1 MDKQK
6 LESILKIGETIA
18 VEFKRCGNGI
28 ENDVYETV
36 CSFLNRFGGD
46 IFMGVLNDGTVSGV
60 SEKAAVDMIK
70 NFIKVISNPT
80 MLTPTIYLVPEIIR
94 YEGKTI
100 IHVHVPVSAEVH
112 SFKKTVYDR
121 VDDADVKVTATSQ
134 LASMYIRKQNIF
146 TEKRIFPYVSLDD
159 LRLDL
164 LPRIRKLATN
174 NIEGMHGWESMT
186 DVELLRSAGLYGTDR
201 ATGEKGYN
209 LAAVMLLGKDDV
221 IRDICPAYETDAL
234 VRKINV
240 DRYDDREIVR
250 TNLIESYDKLMDF
263 ARKHLPDK
271 FFLEG
276 LERKNLRNIITRE
289 IIGNTLIHR
298 EFTSAYIAKFVIE
311 KKRMY
316 TENASRSSG
325 DGVITPDNMEPNPKN
340 PIIASFFRN
349 IGWSDRLGSG
359 VRNLYKY
366 SRYYSGQEPEFIEG
380 DIFRIIVPLNEE
392 YSYDSSDTNINGSN
406 GRNKLDRLDHSDQLD
421 KGSEKIEDKLLKL
434 LEKKPGIKTKE
445 ISEVLGLSLSQ
456 VKYYMKKLKDD
467 NKVKRHGT
475 NRNGYWEIS
484 PRNIKNLRRND
495 DDR

>member
-6 LESILKIGETIA
+6 FESILQVGETIA

-28 ENDVYETV
+28 ENDVYESV

-46 IFMGVLNDGTVSGV
+46 IFMGVLNDSTVIGV
-60 SEKAAVDMIK
+60 PEKAAGDMIK
-70 NFIKVISNPT
+70 NFIKVISNPI
-80 MLTPTIYLVPEIIR
+80 MFSPTIYLVPEIIQ

-112 SFKKTVYDR
+112 SFKKEIYDR
-121 VDDADVKVTATSQ
+121 VDDSDVKVTATSQ
-134 LASMYIRKQNIF
+134 LAAMYIRKQSIF
-146 TEKRIFPYVSLDD
+146 TEKRIFPYVSKED

-164 LPRIRKLATN
+164 LPRIRKIATN
-174 NIEGMHGWESMT
+174 SIEGIHGWESMN
-186 DVELLRSAGLYGTDR
+186 DDELLRSAGLYGTDR
-201 ATGEKGYN
+201 ATGERGYN

-250 TNLIESYDKLMDF
+250 TNLIESYDQLMDF

-276 LERKNLRNIITRE
+276 TERKNLRNIITRE
-289 IIGNTLIHR
+289 MIGNTLIHR
-298 EFTSAYIAKFVIE
+298 EFTSSYTAKFVIE

-316 TENASRSSG
+316 IENASRSAG
-325 DGVITPDNMEPNPKN
+325 DGVITPENMEPNPKN

-359 VRNLYKY
+359 VRNLFKY
-366 SRYYSGQEPEFIEG
+366 SKYYSGQVPEFIEG
-380 DIFRIIVPLNEE
+380 DVFRIIVPLDEE
-392 YSYDSSDTNINGSN
+392 YSFDTVESKGKNDSNTFGKSP
-406 GRNKLDRLDHSDQLD
+406 
-421 KGSEKIEDKLLKL
+421 EDILLSL
-434 LEKKPGIKTKE
+434 IYKKPDIKTKE
-445 ISEVLGLSLSQ
+445 ISETLHWTPNQ
-456 VKYYMKKLKDD
+456 VKYCIKKLKDE
-467 NKVKRHGT
+467 KKIKREGS
-475 NRNGYWEIS
+475 NRDGYWMI
-484 PRNIKNLRRND
+484 L
-495 DDR
+495 

>member
-6 LESILKIGETIA
+6 FESILIIGETIA

-28 ENDVYETV
+28 ENDVYESV

-46 IFMGVLNDGTVSGV
+46 IFMGVLNDGTVRGV
-60 SEKAAVDMIK
+60 PEKAAGDMIK

-80 MLTPTIYLVPEIIR
+80 MFTPTIYLVPEIIQ

-100 IHVHVPVSAEVH
+100 IHIHVPVSAEVH
-112 SFKKTVYDR
+112 SFKKEVYDR

-146 TEKRIFPYVSLDD
+146 TEKRIFPYVSIDD

-174 NIEGMHGWESMT
+174 NIEGIHGWESMN
-186 DVELLRSAGLYGTDR
+186 DEELLRSAGLYGTDR

-209 LAAVMLLGKDDV
+209 LAGVMLLGKDDV

-234 VRKINV
+234 VRKINI
-240 DRYDDREIVR
+240 DRYDDRETVR
-250 TNLIESYDKLMDF
+250 TNLIESYDQLMDF

-276 LERKNLRNIITRE
+276 TERMNLRNIITRE
-289 IIGNTLIHR
+289 VIGNTLIHR
-298 EFTSAYIAKFVIE
+298 EFTSAYTAKFVIE
-311 KKRMY
+311 KNKMY
-316 TENASRSSG
+316 TENASRSAG
-325 DGVITPDNMEPNPKN
+325 DGIIKPENMEPNPKN

-359 VRNLYKY
+359 VRNLFKY
-366 SRYYSGQEPEFIEG
+366 AKYYSGQEPEFIEG
-380 DIFRIIVPLNEE
+380 DVFRIIVPLDEE
-392 YSYDSSDTNINGSN
+392 YSYDLLNKKANGSN
-406 GRNKLDRLDHSDQLD
+406 GLNKLDQLDHSDQ
-421 KGSEKIEDKLLKL
+421 SNQIEENLEERLIKLLA
-434 LEKKPGIKTKE
+434 EKPDIKTKE
-445 ISEVLGLSLSQ
+445 ITELLGWSSSQ

-467 NKVKRHGT
+467 NKVIRHGT
-475 NRNGYWEIS
+475 NRNGYWEIV
-484 PRNIKNLRRND
+484 
-495 DDR
+495 